1 MMDMAYVV
9 GIDGCRGAWISVSLE
24 TDSRQLVWNKLS
36 LLSDL
41 LEQTPTAEIVGID
54 IPIGLPEKG
63 PRACDLKA
71 RRLLGKRGSS
81 VFPAPILAVLE
92 ANSYREACKIRLE
105 IEGKRMSQQAW
116 AIVPKVREV
125 HLLVQQRADYRS
137 VLHEVHPE
145 VSFYYMGNK
154 KPNSY
159 SKKRRPGIDERIE
172 KLSRFFEISSG
183 YITTIR
189 REHGTSK
196 DDILDA
202 LAALWSAE
210 RILQGKNTTLG
221 EDGDADGPKIY
232 A

>member
-1 MMDMAYVV
+1 MACIV
-9 GIDGCRGAWISVSLE
+9 GIDGCKGAWISVSLE
-24 TDSRQLVWNKLS
+24 TDSRQLVWSKRC

-81 VFPAPILAVLE
+81 LFPAPILAVLE
-92 ANSYREACKIRLE
+92 ANNYREACDIRFA

-125 HLLVQQRADYRS
+125 HLLLQQKTGYKS

-145 VSFYYMGNK
+145 VSFYYMGNE
-154 KPNSY
+154 KPNSH
-159 SKKRRPGIDERIE
+159 SKKKRPGINERIE

-189 REHGTSK
+189 REHGTSE

-210 RILQGKNTTLG
+210 RILQDKNTTLG
-221 EDGDADGPKIY
+221 EDGDAEGARIY
-232 A
+232 V